1 MGEATKYFDVISYD
15 HLGIVQFS
23 VISFNFSVSRSR
35 QVKPHTCV
43 STPDPLKLEL

>member
-23 VISFNFSVSRSR
+23 VMSHLILVF
-35 QVKPHTCV
+35 
-43 STPDPLKLEL
+43 PDQDR